1 MSPRDLAMKDLKAHD
16 RTMSEA
22 ARAASGARVDLL
34 LIAEMVAPGS
44 RVLDVGSGDGELLE
58 LLATRRGCDAR
69 GIELSREGVN
79 AGVARGLAI
88 IQGDADIDL
97 ADYPDDS
104 FDYVILSQTIQATRR
119 PKWVLEQM
127 LRVGKR
133 AIVSF
138 PNFGFWRMRLD
149 LLVNGRMPST
159 ENLPYSWHDTPNI
172 HFCTIRDFVD
182 LVSDVGAQ
190 IERATALNSSG
201 SPVRFNLPWA
211 VWNLLGEQAVF
222 LLSRKR

>member
-1 MSPRDLAMKDLKAHD
+1 MK
-16 RTMSEA
+16 EA
-22 ARAASGARVDLL
+22 ARAASGKRVDLL
-34 LIAEMVAPGS
+34 LIADMVAPGS

-58 LLATRRGCDAR
+58 LLATTRGCDAR

-88 IQGDADIDL
+88 IQGDADLDL
-97 ADYPDDS
+97 ADYPDGA

-127 LRVGKR
+127 LRVGRR

-138 PNFGFWRMRLD
+138 PNFGFWRLRLD
-149 LLVNGRMPST
+149 LLVNGRMPSSD
-159 ENLPYSWHDTPNI
+159 NLPYSWHDTPNI

-182 LVSDVGAQ
+182 LVGEVDAR
-190 IERATALNSSG
+190 IERATALNASG
-201 SPVRFNLPWA
+201 YPVRVNLPWA

-222 LLSRKR
+222 LLSRGP

>member
-1 MSPRDLAMKDLKAHD
+1 MMSPRDLAINDM
-16 RTMSEA
+16 TMREA

-34 LIAEMVAPGS
+34 LIAEMVKPGS

-58 LLATRRGCDAR
+58 LLATTRGCDAR

-119 PKWVLEQM
+119 PKWVLDQM
-127 LRVGKR
+127 LRVGR
-133 AIVSF
+133 HAIVSF
-138 PNFGFWRMRLD
+138 PNFGFWRMRMD
-149 LLVNGRMPST
+149 LLLNGRMPST
-159 ENLPYSWHDTPNI
+159 DNLPYSWHDTPNI
-172 HFCTIRDFVD
+172 HFCTIRDFVA
-182 LVSDVGAQ
+182 LVEEIDAR
-190 IERATALNSSG
+190 IDHAAALNG
-201 SPVRFNLPWA
+201 NGTPVRFNLPWA

-222 LLSRKR
+222 LLSRKG

>member
-1 MSPRDLAMKDLKAHD
+1 MSPRDLILNDM
-16 RTMSEA
+16 TMREA

-34 LIAEMVAPGS
+34 LIAEMVKPGS

-58 LLATRRGCDAR
+58 LLATTRGCDAR
-69 GIELSREGVN
+69 GIELSRQGVN

-119 PKWVLEQM
+119 PKWVLDQM
-127 LRVGKR
+127 LRVGR
-133 AIVSF
+133 HAIVSF
-138 PNFGFWRMRLD
+138 PNFGFWRMRMD
-149 LLVNGRMPST
+149 LLLNGRMPST
-159 ENLPYSWHDTPNI
+159 DNLPYSWHDTPNI
-172 HFCTIRDFVD
+172 HFCTIRDFVA
-182 LVSDVGAQ
+182 LAEEIGAR
-190 IERATALNSSG
+190 IDHAAALNG
-201 SPVRFNLPWA
+201 NGHPVRFNLPWA

-222 LLSRKR
+222 LLSRKG